1 MNPSKTPA
9 KPRQLKPIELVAIG
23 LLMVGV
29 RVISGQLADLLMQQ
43 AIIQSAQAVM
53 VQG

>member
-29 RVISGQLADLLMQQ
+29 RMISGQLADLLMQQ
-43 AIIQSAQAVM
+43 AITQSAQAVM
-53 VQG
+53 MQG